1 MLAFSGLAASG
12 QHYLPQLPN
21 FPRLISHWEVVT
33 SPGQHDGRLGRRWL
47 VALFSLLGGLVM
59 HGLDVL
65 KLLAEWFY
73 ATSNINVYMQV
84 CCR

>member
-1 MLAFSGLAASG
+1 VLAFSGLAASG

-47 VALFSLLGGLVM
+47 VLVVGRTR
-59 HGLDVL
+59 HARSGRA
-65 KLLAEWFY
+65 K
-73 ATSNINVYMQV
+73 TPG
-84 CCR
+84 